1 MLYIC
6 SYFDTFAIKKN
17 TMKDDIVRF
26 IAGFTASAGNKNAIK
41 AKPWASCKD
50 WLVVKQGYST
60 TRF

>member
-1 MLYIC
+1 
-6 SYFDTFAIKKN
+6 
-17 TMKDDIVRF
+17 MKDNIVRF

-41 AKPWASCKD
+41 AKPWASCED